1 MRTVLSIK
9 QHALP
14 NLCAS
19 TSKIHGDDRARRV
32 TAFLR
37 VDPRVSF
44 LMQHG
49 RSRVQ
54 VSVSADTPARACVT
68 PSSANSLVVTGP
80 AGQWSRTH
88 LMASARQSGGRERL
102 VFFID
107 LHDDKQGV
115 GWPTLA
121 SGSNG

>member
-1 MRTVLSIK
+1 M
-9 QHALP
+9 
-14 NLCAS
+14 
-19 TSKIHGDDRARRV
+19 
-32 TAFLR
+32 
-37 VDPRVSF
+37 SF

-49 RSRVQ
+49 RSRAQ

-68 PSSANSLVVTGP
+68 EQRKLPGRHGP
-80 AGQWSRTH
+80 RQVSGKWSRTH